1 MKPCWCFQ
9 SAHDEEGS
17 ERGPGGRFTS
27 LHVKISFILNPKD
40 QNVLNVI
47 LLSSATKALDAS
59 KFN

>member
-9 SAHDEEGS
+9 SAHDEQGS

-40 QNVLNVI
+40 QNVLND
-47 LLSSATKALDAS
+47 LHALFSMAS
-59 KFN
+59 N